1 MTSKYYYWRNWTPG
15 PPPKQI
21 IDHTHQPIDYNLKLW
36 AEMKAS
42 TKQIGDQYYFI
53 DSRGKQYQI
62 DYQWYCLIRQID
74 RDDYNMYH
82 RWFRNEIHF
91 ADEDKRW
98 TFFKMPDQRNVDDY
112 RLKMIKPYLTNLTA
126 KQRQLYEDLAVGYKQ
141 VEIADKNG
149 VTEGAICNAKRK
161 LIKKLRKELLNHG
174 GIY

>member
-1 MTSKYYYWRNWTPG
+1 MWHESY
-15 PPPKQI
+15 Q
-21 IDHTHQPIDYNLKLW
+21 
-36 AEMKAS
+36 S
-42 TKQIGDQYYFI
+42 TKRHGDHFYYV
-53 DSRGKQYQI
+53 DADGKAIPITKY
-62 DYQWYCLIRQID
+62 WYDIIFQMNRN
-74 RDDYNMYH
+74 DYNMYH

-149 VTEGAICNAKRK
+149 VTEGAVCNAKRK